1 MLSYDGLAV
10 SEDYS
15 TDYLKLLFKNDH
27 GKLISFDDH
36 IKKYEETLYNDNLS
50 GNTIGIYLHTVT
62 SYYKEYGQISKTNL
76 LAWKQNMIDIKKNKP
91 ATVNLRVISMNRYL
105 LFCKKY
111 DLRLREVKSPSKNF
125 LDKVVTLKQYQ
136 KLKSCLLR
144 DNKKKLYNIICVFG
158 VTGVRVSE
166 LIKLNVGD
174 IKEGQADIHSKGDR
188 IRRVYIPK
196 NLRIQLLDYLKE
208 EGRSDADDL
217 EPLFLNKNG
226 VRMATRGVQ
235 SLVHSAGISYNIP
248 GLHCHAFR
256 HMFAYA
262 WLDQMSRTRHK
273 NGNIEYGVLPMLA
286 EILGHKSLNTVMIYL
301 KPGSEQL
308 REYAEKINW

>member
-1 MLSYDGLAV
+1 MISYDGLAV
-10 SEDYS
+10 AEDNNA
-15 TDYLKLLFKNDH
+15 DYLHLMFKNDH
-27 GKLISFDDH
+27 GKLVSFDEH
-36 IKKYEETLYNDNLS
+36 LKKYEETLYNDNLS
-50 GNTIGIYLHTVT
+50 DKTISVYLHTVT
-62 SYYKEYGQISKTNL
+62 SYYREYGQINKTSL
-76 LAWKQNMIDIKKNKP
+76 LAWKQNMIDTKKNKA

-105 LFCKKY
+105 LYCKKY

-136 KLKSCLLR
+136 KLKGYLLR
-144 DNKKKLYNIICVFG
+144 DNRIKLYNIICVFG

-166 LIKLNVGD
+166 LVKLNVGD
-174 IKEGQADIHSKGDR
+174 VKEGQADIHSKGDR
-188 IRRVYIPK
+188 IRRIYIPK
-196 NLRIQLLDYLKE
+196 KLQKQLLEYLE
-208 EGRSDADDL
+208 QEGRKDADDL
-217 EPLFLNKNG
+217 EPLFVNKNG
-226 VRMATRGVQ
+226 IRMATRGVQ
-235 SLVHSAGISYNIP
+235 SMVHNAGIKYNIP

-273 NGNIEYGVLPMLA
+273 NGSIEYGVLPMLA